1 MSGRDRYI
9 TPQEM
14 GARLAELC
22 ITRTSGQGVLEFL
35 ERERIVLPVLRVR
48 WPEALVIEERG
59 GSPPMPA
66 TPIERASA
74 EALNKAVAR
83 WRRFD
88 ADPALE
94 HPFDISEGEG
104 EGAVW
109 LDRDVAASPF
119 QAWGDFL
126 TNVKPEGEPP
136 LRVTDAVDTY
146 YHRWQAMLIA
156 DALELGVHILAD
168 TRRPEIQAAIWE
180 GRFQAIPAGASQMQ
194 VSRAHVDLDAGLGW
208 SSYFD
213 AAARLQVRRERE
225 FDALSRAHHGQ
236 AFVVTPAEQAALV
249 AAQSQDAKA
258 RLAELGNDRAKLLGF
273 IKYLCERW
281 DDWRRRDRSKMA
293 DAYKEE
299 LAQALRLM
307 MSGFNLRFSEAAKEV
322 GRVTGHFAQT
332 LDVIFPDWGA
342 DARRKLEDAFKYAV
356 VQAQA
361 TKQPLGL
368 VEADGPEFVAWLEST
383 DQWKGHHHV
392 DAIIKHQFKG
402 SVADHSG
409 LAKEIEGLGLTVEH
423 VVGEL
428 LVAGG
433 KPSTDT
439 LMPKLKALW
448 AGRLGIVTLLNQH
461 AGLTSTKKAAR
472 AVQETAINALSG
484 SPEMPV
490 VQVLLR
496 TALYRND
503 GAHNAMGGWSED
515 ELHACTADFLAAMML
530 CRKVLLTDPPP

>member
-22 ITRTSGQGVLEFL
+22 ITRTSGQDSVLEFL
-35 ERERIVLPVLRVR
+35 EEGRIVLPVLRVR

-59 GSPPMPA
+59 GSPPTPA

-83 WRRFD
+83 WKRFD

-94 HPFDISEGEG
+94 HPFDIAEG
-104 EGAVW
+104 EGAVR
-109 LDRDVAASPF
+109 LERDVAASPF

-126 TNVKPEGEPP
+126 TNVRPEGEPL
-136 LRVTDAVDTY
+136 LRVPDAVDTY
-146 YHRWQAMLIA
+146 YHRWQAVLIA

-168 TRRPEIQAAIWE
+168 TRRPGIWAAIWE
-180 GRFQAIPAGASQMQ
+180 GHFQDIPAGGSRMQ
-194 VSRAHVDLDAGLGW
+194 VSRAHSDLDVGLSW
-208 SSYFD
+208 SPYFD

-225 FDALSRAHHGQ
+225 IDALSRAHHGQ
-236 AFVVTPAEQAALV
+236 AFVLTPPEQAALV
-249 AAQSQDAKA
+249 AAQSQEAKA
-258 RLAELGNDRAKLLGF
+258 RLAELGHDRTKLLGF

-293 DAYKEE
+293 DAYREE
-299 LAQALRLM
+299 LDQALRLI
-307 MSGFNLRFSEAAKEV
+307 MSGFDIEFSKAADEV

-332 LDVIFPDWGA
+332 LDVIFPDWGT

-356 VQAQA
+356 VKAQA
-361 TKQPLGL
+361 TNQPLGL
-368 VEADGPEFVAWLEST
+368 VEADGPELIGWLEST
-383 DQWKGHHHV
+383 EQWKGHHHV
-392 DAIIKHQFKG
+392 EAIIKHQFKG

-423 VVGEL
+423 VVGNL
-428 LVAGG
+428 LTATG
-433 KPSTDT
+433 KPSSGT

-448 AGRLGIVTLLNQH
+448 AGRPNVVALLNQH
-461 AGLTSTKKAAR
+461 AGLTRTDTVAR
-472 AVQETAINALSG
+472 ASQLAAINALSA
-484 SPEMPV
+484 SSEMPV
-490 VQVLLR
+490 VKVLLR

-503 GAHNAMGGWSED
+503 GTHNAMGGWSED
-515 ELHACTADFLAAMML
+515 ELQACTADCLAAMML
-530 CRKVLLTDPPP
+530 CRKVLLTDPPL